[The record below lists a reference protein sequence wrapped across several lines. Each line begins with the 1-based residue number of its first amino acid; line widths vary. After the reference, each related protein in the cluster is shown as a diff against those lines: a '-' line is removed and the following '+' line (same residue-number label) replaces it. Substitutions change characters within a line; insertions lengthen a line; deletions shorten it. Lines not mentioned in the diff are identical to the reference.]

1 MNKSKKLNVILFAL
15 TGFGNPVLQ
24 ALLADSRVNV
34 ASVFTVKYDAPFPY
48 YEEQQLLDL
57 CNQRGVMCHYGIKV
71 GSEAGI
77 AILRSYDPD
86 LIIMATFKQI
96 LRQNVLDLP
105 RFGVVNL
112 HPSLLPLYRGPCPS
126 QAALLNDEKETGVT
140 AHYVTE
146 LVDEGNILLQRSLV
160 IDQTYND
167 GRLRQKL
174 ALLAGEMIPEV
185 VDLFEDFTKPEGIP
199 QNRHL
204 ASLAPKPVIEDG
216 YLELMSDVNE
226 IRKRVRA
233 LNPLPGTS
241 VLVEGKRM
249 AVDGFYLLE
258 AASGEDGFYLYDDY
272 VDIILRRQKARLY
285 RKHANETVNKS
296 AKS

>member
-1 MNKSKKLNVILFAL
+1 MGKSKKLNVILFAL

-24 ALLADSRVNV
+24 ALLVDSRVNV

-48 YEEQQLLDL
+48 YEEQQLLDF
-57 CNQRGVMCHYGIKV
+57 CNQRGVICHHGIKV
-71 GSEAGI
+71 GSDAGI
-77 AILRSYDPD
+77 ALLRSYAPD

-160 IDQTYND
+160 IDQTDND
-167 GRLRQKL
+167 GQLRQKL
-174 ALLAGEMIPEV
+174 ASLAGEMIPEV
-185 VDLFEDFTKPEGIP
+185 VDLFQDFTKPAGIP
-199 QNRHL
+199 QNHHL

-216 YLELMSDVNE
+216 YLEFIPDVNE
-226 IRKRVRA
+226 IRRRVRA
-233 LNPLPGTS
+233 LNPFPGTS
-241 VLVEGKRM
+241 ISVAGQRV
-249 AVDGFYLLE
+249 AVDKFELFE

-272 VDIILRRQKARLY
+272 VDVILRRQSIRLF
-285 RKHANETVNKS
+285 KKQSAETGDKS
-296 AKS
+296 TKP